1 MTQSGHLM
9 PFLWADWADK
19 NLRQYYKY
27 DSRMAVHPFV
37 SETIVGPHPALLYCV
52 IAVLLNGFALGWSLW
67 KEIEFTQ
74 VQASQINELQI
85 QLKAH
90 LAHEPLPSRK

>member
-1 MTQSGHLM
+1 
-9 PFLWADWADK
+9 
-19 NLRQYYKY
+19 
-27 DSRMAVHPFV
+27 MAVHPFV

-52 IAVLLNGFALGWSLW
+52 IAVLLNGAFALGWRLW

-74 VQASQINELQI
+74 VQAGQINELQI

>member
-1 MTQSGHLM
+1 MT
-9 PFLWADWADK
+9 A
-19 NLRQYYKY
+19 
-27 DSRMAVHPFV
+27 HPFV
-37 SETIVGPHPALLYCV
+37 SETFVGPRPILLYYV
-52 IAVLLNGFALGWSLW
+52 IAVLLNGVFALGWRLW

-85 QLKAH
+85 QSKAH